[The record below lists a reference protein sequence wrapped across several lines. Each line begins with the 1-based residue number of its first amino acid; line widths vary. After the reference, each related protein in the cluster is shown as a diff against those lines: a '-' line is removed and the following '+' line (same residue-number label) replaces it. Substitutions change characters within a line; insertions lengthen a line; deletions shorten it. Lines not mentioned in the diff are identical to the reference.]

1 MSDIVY
7 ISEQSPRQQHAG
19 GKGVED
25 IECVLNGVY
34 SKLTTLYTMPGR
46 RELFNYAKTFWHN
59 YSCLSEV
66 EKNCQN
72 RVIII
77 QYPHY
82 NYSSLLKEK
91 LYTILSNNKTILLI
105 HDVDSIRFNGDIR
118 QEIDI
123 LNKAFVVILH
133 SQNMADYLKERGL
146 TTYIVNVNIFDYLL
160 GSLPSQE
167 NYRLGKEIVFAGN
180 LGKVSF

>member
-34 SKLTTLYTMPGR
+34 SEVNNIIYNAWKKR
-46 RELFNYAKTFWHN
+46 LFNYAKTFWHN

-66 EKNCQN
+66 EKNCKN

-82 NYSSLLKEK
+82 NYSSLLKENFT
-91 LYTILSNNKTILLI
+91 L
-105 HDVDSIRFNGDIR
+105 F
-118 QEIDI
+118 
-123 LNKAFVVILH
+123 
-133 SQNMADYLKERGL
+133 
-146 TTYIVNVNIFDYLL
+146 
-160 GSLPSQE
+160 
-167 NYRLGKEIVFAGN
+167 
-180 LGKVSF
+180 